1 MLPDLSLD
9 VWRRVAQQRPSVAR
23 RLARVVRHLGLR
35 ELAVR
40 HIQRAWRSGYSF
52 SDNLENAVLRLPI
65 WEPATFGAGDD
76 RCSVQST
83 PSRRSLLYRDPL
95 LRRAQQV
102 DAFSIGVYS
111 VGVMGGVLNHED
123 CLFDVRRLRE
133 RNIAQYE
140 PEALEIEDAPFD
152 LALDLLTAMDDD
164 FCIRRMCCVLHSERC
179 LTEEAVRPG
188 GGKRSRFGAVACV
201 AANTE
206 DPHDPVV
213 GSHRGD
219 EWISSTKVDMQ
230 IELEQ
235 RPFIGQA
242 NASPLVIHSAQVYDA
257 NLVRLGVAGSYDGI
271 SVRFMPEF

>member
-1 MLPDLSLD
+1 MIDAPSSPRHRG
-9 VWRRVAQQRPSVAR
+9 VHCSTETRYCAGFHEFAFIAFSETRPLHSAR
-23 RLARVVRHLGLR
+23 WV
-35 ELAVR
+35 
-40 HIQRAWRSGYSF
+40 
-52 SDNLENAVLRLPI
+52 LEIIL
-65 WEPATFGAGDD
+65 EE
-76 RCSVQST
+76 Q
-83 PSRRSLLYRDPL
+83 
-95 LRRAQQV
+95 AQQV